1 VVPLRRLGYAGI
13 PFHPYAPEHVVIA
26 KATPA
31 DRAAIRQL
39 ADMDEASCVA
49 ALRAALAAAG
59 PDVATV
65 KAHGLSLI
73 RHAKAA
79 GERETLVAQ
88 LMNRYRLSTE
98 EGVVLMCLAEALLRI
113 PDSATANALIRD
125 KIAGRHWSGGEDGED
140 SPLIV
145 ELSARGLSL
154 GSATLMLDQIG
165 SRDGPLTILKR
176 MVRRTGEPVIRQA
189 ALAAMKLLG
198 QQFVMGESIDA
209 AVKRADK
216 TAGELASFDMLG
228 EAARTAAD
236 AARYWQSYADAI
248 ARIGRHAQP
257 GDPHRNHGISIKLS
271 ALHPRYEYLQGA
283 RVRGELL
290 PQVIALAQAA
300 RTANIPL
307 MIDAEESDRLEP
319 HLDIFAGLVEAGIA
333 DGWPGLGIVVQ
344 AYQKRAPAVIDWVAA
359 LARARG
365 VKLSLRLVK
374 GAYWDT
380 EIKRAQTLG
389 LDDFP
394 VFTAKTHTDLNYLAC
409 ALRLRT
415 MQDAIYP
422 AFASHNAMTLA
433 YVARA
438 FAGCDYELQRL
449 HGMGEGAHDALVAL
463 DPPPRPVRVYAPVGT
478 HRDLL
483 AYLVR
488 RLLENGANSSFV
500 HQFSDP
506 DVTAEE
512 LAEDPRELAS
522 GPIPAQTTGTA
533 LYAPE
538 RRNSRGYDLG
548 QPGVPEALLGA
559 IAAARQGAA
568 RAVPLV
574 NGAEAMGR
582 EDAVWSP
589 ATGALVGTV
598 VEADGAAVS
607 AAFVAARAA
616 QDDWSLAGGA
626 FRAERLERAADLIEA
641 DDARFLMLAMDE
653 AGKTLADAVAELRE
667 AVDFLRYYAAQARAH
682 FTHPVALPG
691 PTGERNELL
700 LEGKGVFVCISP
712 WNFPLAIFIGQV
724 AAALAAGNA
733 VLAKPAE
740 QTPLI
745 AAAAVELLHRAG
757 IPVDVLHL
765 LPGRGETVGAALTSL
780 PGIAGVAFTGST
792 AVARAINRSLAQRD
806 GPIATLI
813 AETGGA
819 NAMIVDSTALPEQVA
834 RDAVASAF
842 QSAGQRCSALRL
854 LCVQADVADNMVEM
868 ISGALAELAIGDPAD
883 PATDVGPIIDAEAA
897 AHIAAYVAAARAE
910 GRVVAE
916 AQRLTLPAGGHFVA
930 PAIIRL
936 DAVTDLRQ
944 EIFGPV
950 LHVATWAAGEL
961 DALIDAINASGYG
974 LTLGIHTRIDSVAA
988 HVAARAQV
996 GNVYV
1001 NRNQIG
1007 AIVGSQPFGGRG
1019 LSGTGPKAGGPHYL
1033 FRFAEEKTISTDI
1046 TAAGGNAALM
1056 AG

>member
-1 VVPLRRLGYAGI
+1 MTPPPL
-13 PFHPYAPEHVVIA
+13 
-26 KATPA
+26 
-31 DRAAIRQL
+31 DRIAIRAL
-39 ADMDEASCVA
+39 ADTGEAGCVA
-49 ALRAALAAAG
+49 KLRAALAIGG
-59 PDVATV
+59 PDVASI
-65 KAHGLSLI
+65 KAHGLALI
-73 RHAKAA
+73 RRAKDE

-125 KIAGRHWSGGEDGED
+125 KIAGRHWTGGEDAD
-140 SPLIV
+140 ASPLIV

-154 GSATLMLDQIG
+154 GSATLLLDQIG
-165 SRDGPLTILKR
+165 SQANPFTILKR
-176 MVRRTGEPVIRQA
+176 MIRRSGEPVIRQA

-198 QQFVMGESIDA
+198 QQFVMGETIDA
-209 AVKRADK
+209 AVRRADK
-216 TAGELASFDMLG
+216 ESRELASFDMLG
-228 EAARTAAD
+228 EAARTAGD

-248 ARIGRHAQP
+248 ARIGRDARP
-257 GDPHRNHGISIKLS
+257 GDPHANHGISIKLS

-283 RVRGELL
+283 RVRAELL
-290 PQVIALAQAA
+290 PRVIELARAA
-300 RTANIPL
+300 RAVNIPL

-319 HLDIFAGLVEAGIA
+319 HLDIFAGLVEAGVA

-365 VKLSLRLVK
+365 TKLALRLVK

-380 EIKRAQTLG
+380 EIKRAQLMG
-389 LDDFP
+389 LADFP
-394 VFTAKTHTDLNYLAC
+394 VFTAKEHTDLNYLAC
-409 ALRLRT
+409 ALRLRG

-438 FAGCDYELQRL
+438 FAGADYELQRL

-506 DVTAEE
+506 DVTAEQ
-512 LAEDPRELAS
+512 LAIDPRELAS
-522 GPIPAQTTGTA
+522 GPTPAQVTGAA
-533 LYAPE
+533 LFDPV
-538 RRNSRGYDLG
+538 RRNSRGHDLG
-548 QPGVPEALLGA
+548 QPGVPEALLGRM
-559 IAAARQGAA
+559 AAARGEAA
-568 RAVPLV
+568 LALPIIDGDQRDGTRMAVR
-574 NGAEAMGR
+574 N
-582 EDAVWSP
+582 P
-589 ATGALVGTV
+589 ATGTVVGHV
-598 VEADGAAVS
+598 VEAETAAIDQ
-607 AAFVAARAA
+607 AFAAARAA

-626 FRAERLERAADLIEA
+626 FRAARLERAADRFEEA
-641 DDARFLMLAMDE
+641 EARLLALAMDE

-667 AVDFLRYYAAQARAH
+667 AVDFLRYYAAEARVH
-682 FTHPVALPG
+682 FERPAMLPG

-700 LEGKGVFVCISP
+700 LEGRGVFVCISP
-712 WNFPLAIFIGQV
+712 WNFPLAIFTGQV

-745 AAAAVELLHRAG
+745 AAAAVELLHAAG
-757 IPVDVLHL
+757 IPTDVLHL
-765 LPGRGETVGAALTSL
+765 LPGRGETVGAVLTSH

-792 AVARAINRSLAQRD
+792 EVARAINRTLAARD

-819 NAMIVDSTALPEQVA
+819 NAMIVDSSALPEQVA

-854 LCVQADVADNMVEM
+854 LCVQEDVADTMIEM
-868 ISGALAELAIGDPAD
+868 IAGAMGELNVGDPAD
-883 PATDVGPIIDAEAA
+883 PATDVGPIIDAEAQA
-897 AHIAAYVAAARAE
+897 NIAAYVAAARAE
-910 GRVVAE
+910 GRVLAE
-916 AQRLTLPAGGHFVA
+916 ADRLVLPGDGHFV
-930 PAIIRL
+930 PPVMVRL
-936 DAVTDLRQ
+936 DKVTDLTR

-950 LHVATWAAGEL
+950 LHVATWKAGEL
-961 DALIDAINASGYG
+961 DQLIDAINASGYG
-974 LTLGIHTRIDSVAA
+974 LTLGVHTRIDSVAA
-988 HVAARAQV
+988 HIAARAQV

-1033 FRFAEEKTISTDI
+1033 FRFAEEKVISTDV